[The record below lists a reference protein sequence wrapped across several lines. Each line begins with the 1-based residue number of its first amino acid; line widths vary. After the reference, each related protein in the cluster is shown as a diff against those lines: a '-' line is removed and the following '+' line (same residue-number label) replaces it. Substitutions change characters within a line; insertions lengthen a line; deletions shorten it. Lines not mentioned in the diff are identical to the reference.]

1 MKMQSNESYALQ
13 VMQSRIEDMFKL
25 LSLWQQYVEII
36 YAPENEINMLK
47 NMKDSSIY
55 SGVNDDVNFANKME
69 NQNIEAKL
77 ATLFMKEDISEL
89 EDEVE
94 QASSKKNMAE
104 PYLSA

>member
-1 MKMQSNESYALQ
+1 MPEKSTKSQQGLEKLKKQYAKLLGNQRMKMQSNESYALQ

-55 SGVNDDVNFANKME
+55 SGVHDDANFASKME
-69 NQNIEAKL
+69 N
-77 ATLFMKEDISEL
+77 
-89 EDEVE
+89 
-94 QASSKKNMAE
+94 
-104 PYLSA
+104 